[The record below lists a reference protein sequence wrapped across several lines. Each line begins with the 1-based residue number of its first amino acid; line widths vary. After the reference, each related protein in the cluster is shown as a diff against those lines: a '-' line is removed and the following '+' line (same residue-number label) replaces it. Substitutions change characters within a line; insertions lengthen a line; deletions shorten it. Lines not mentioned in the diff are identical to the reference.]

1 MERISRLV
9 DDALRDPT
17 TGIVKP
23 EPLLHSRRM
32 MVTTGL

>member
-1 MERISRLV
+1 MSRLV

-23 EPLLHSRRM
+23 EPLCAFSPDDGHD
-32 MVTTGL
+32 GE